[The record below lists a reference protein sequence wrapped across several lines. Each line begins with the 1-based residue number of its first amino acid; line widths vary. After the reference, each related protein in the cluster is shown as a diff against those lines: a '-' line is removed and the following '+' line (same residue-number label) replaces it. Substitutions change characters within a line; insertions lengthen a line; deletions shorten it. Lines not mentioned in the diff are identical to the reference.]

1 MTEFQCV
8 VHRALTYFLF
18 VVLMCV
24 VASTGYYYL
33 YVQLYLMRPTLDGS
47 LRQKLLYYKDH
58 TDDYN
63 FVFIGDSRTLTDIHP
78 DLLDARLGTQSV
90 NLAGFSHWFPT
101 QYPFVK
107 DLVPMLVPGTT
118 IVWAIGHQNFFS
130 DGNAIPNVYPIPLVD
145 MLRYIEWGFPVSS
158 LSESLLTFNPFLRL
172 YGDRGKFHARFL
184 EAADKSVFGGV
195 RPNGGNSDLS
205 LDQTFPSIPTQSS
218 GRNMEAPIESA
229 RDRFS
234 HYPNVDR
241 VEVLT
246 DGDRIT
252 SVALYKKYGSYLRVE
267 LDHEYFRGKQ
277 REYFLKLGGT
287 LSDEEAR
294 LWPVPTIPDPAYWR
308 LFLEML
314 DLFKNGNVRLI
325 VLELE
330 EAPHVY
336 RNPIV
341 RERYREIIWNT
352 VRPTIEKY
360 GFQFMRLPLD
370 QLQDAD
376 YFDWNHLNSEGVEKL
391 TPMLAQ
397 ALKSLFVA
405 GTSPVRSLYT
415 LQKP

>member
-1 MTEFQCV
+1 
-8 VHRALTYFLF
+8 
-18 VVLMCV
+18 
-24 VASTGYYYL
+24 
-33 YVQLYLMRPTLDGS
+33 
-47 LRQKLLYYKDH
+47 
-58 TDDYN
+58 
-63 FVFIGDSRTLTDIHP
+63 
-78 DLLDARLGTQSV
+78 
-90 NLAGFSHWFPT
+90 
-101 QYPFVK
+101 
-107 DLVPMLVPGTT
+107 
-118 IVWAIGHQNFFS
+118 
-130 DGNAIPNVYPIPLVD
+130 
-145 MLRYIEWGFPVSS
+145 
-158 LSESLLTFNPFLRL
+158 
-172 YGDRGKFHARFL
+172 
-184 EAADKSVFGGV
+184 
-195 RPNGGNSDLS
+195 
-205 LDQTFPSIPTQSS
+205 
-218 GRNMEAPIESA
+218 
-229 RDRFS
+229 
-234 HYPNVDR
+234 
-241 VEVLT
+241 
-246 DGDRIT
+246 
-252 SVALYKKYGSYLRVE
+252 

-294 LWPVPTIPDPAYWR
+294 LWPVPIIPDPAYWR